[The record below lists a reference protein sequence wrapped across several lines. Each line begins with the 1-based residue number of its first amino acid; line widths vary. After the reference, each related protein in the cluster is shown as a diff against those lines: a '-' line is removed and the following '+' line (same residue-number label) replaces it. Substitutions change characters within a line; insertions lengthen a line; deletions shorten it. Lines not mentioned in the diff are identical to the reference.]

1 VRLRT
6 KVTAATTGVACAG
19 LLAAALIAGPVA
31 SATETAADTPQPIVV
46 PPELV
51 PPAGATLSSTFAA
64 VGVQL
69 YRCTAGVWAFVE
81 PVATLT
87 APPRGPR
94 GPHTAIHFRGPSWQ
108 SAVDGSLVEAT
119 VRASVPR
126 PGTIAWLLLESKP
139 TTRVNNGVF
148 GRVTFIQRL
157 RTVGGV
163 APAGACTTEGQEAG
177 VRYGAEYRF
186 FVGGR

>member
-6 KVTAATTGVACAG
+6 KVTAVTTGVACAG
-19 LLAAALIAGPVA
+19 LLAAALVAGPIA
-31 SATETAADTPQPIVV
+31 SATETKAGAPQPTVV

-51 PPAGATLSSTFAA
+51 PPAGATLSSIFAA
-64 VGVQL
+64 TGVQL
-69 YRCTAGVWAFVE
+69 YRCTGGAWAFVE

-87 APPRGPR
+87 ATRGPR
-94 GPHTAIHFRGPSWQ
+94 VPHTAIHFRGPSWQ

-119 VRASVPR
+119 VLASVPR

-157 RTVGGV
+157 STVGGV
-163 APAGACTTEGQEAG
+163 APTGACTDGREAG